1 MTFTTLAYSPRLSD
15 RVAEALRKR
24 IVSGALAIS
33 DQLPSEN
40 AMAGEFGVSRAV
52 VREAVSRLKSE
63 GLLYARQGKGIFVAP
78 TALIRPLR
86 IAPEAARSLQSVL
99 GIVELRRALEGEA
112 AALAAER
119 RRAADLAALRAALWD
134 LDNAVK
140 AGGNGVEEDV
150 AFHRLIAKI
159 SGNAYFLDVLEYI
172 GQFMRGATMVTRANE
187 ATRVD
192 FGRQV
197 RAEHALVVDAIAAK
211 DPDAARA
218 AAARHMENAAARIRQ
233 ADPDFWRVQDPLLDQ
248 VLRPRLRARRNG
260 PRTLTF
266 AAAAAAD
273 GNEPDPRTPSAA

>member
-99 GIVELRRALEGEA
+99 GIVELRRALEAEA

-119 RRAADLAALRAALWD
+119 RTPAELAALRSALKD
-134 LDNAVK
+134 LETAVR

-150 AFHRLIAKI
+150 AFHRLIAKV

-172 GQFMRGATMVTRANE
+172 GQFLRGATMVMRANE

-192 FGRQV
+192 FARQV
-197 RAEHALVVDAIAAK
+197 KAEHGAVVDAIAAK
-211 DPDAARA
+211 DAPAARI

-233 ADPDFWRVQDPLLDQ
+233 ADPDFWREQDPLLDQ
-248 VLRPRLRARRNG
+248 VLRPRLRVRRSS
-260 PRTLTF
+260 PRAATTS
-266 AAAAAAD
+266 AAA
-273 GNEPDPRTPSAA
+273 T

>member
-1 MTFTTLAYSPRLSD
+1 MTFSTLSYAPRLSD
-15 RVAEALRKR
+15 RVADALRKR
-24 IVSGALAIS
+24 ISSGALGIS

-99 GIVELRRALEGEA
+99 GIVELRRALEAEA

-119 RRAADLAALRAALWD
+119 RTPADLVLLRTALKNLET
-134 LDNAVK
+134 AVRD
-140 AGGNGVEEDV
+140 GGNGVEEDV

-159 SGNAYFLDVLEYI
+159 SGNPYFLDVLEYV
-172 GQFMRGATMVTRANE
+172 GQFLRGATMVTRANE

-192 FGRQV
+192 FARQV
-197 RAEHALVVDAIAAK
+197 KAEHGAVVDAIAAK
-211 DPDAARA
+211 DAPAARV
-218 AAARHMENAAARIRQ
+218 AAARHMEH
-233 ADPDFWRVQDPLLDQ
+233 
-248 VLRPRLRARRNG
+248 
-260 PRTLTF
+260 
-266 AAAAAAD
+266 
-273 GNEPDPRTPSAA
+273 